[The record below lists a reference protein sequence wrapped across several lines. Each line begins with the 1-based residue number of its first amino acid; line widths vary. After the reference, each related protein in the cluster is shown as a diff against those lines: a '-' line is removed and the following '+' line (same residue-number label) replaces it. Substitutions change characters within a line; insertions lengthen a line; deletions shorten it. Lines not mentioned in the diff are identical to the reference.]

1 MNNTTVSSQF
11 ISDNFLQAIK
21 DNHVHAFFQ
30 PVIRTMTGRICN
42 VESLARWQDPKY
54 GMIAPME
61 LIQELEK
68 ADLIYELDM
77 EILRQTCLFYNELK
91 DRGTPIHSFSVNLSR
106 HDFRQEDLFDRISGI
121 LKEHNVSPDAI
132 NLEITESDMLED
144 VETFHRL
151 FTQFTDAG
159 FSFWIDDFGSGYSSL
174 NMLKNYRFD
183 VLKFDLQFLQDFSLK
198 NRKILAPMTSMAKSL
213 GIHTLAEGVENQEQ
227 LDFLRSIGCEALQG
241 FLFSRPLSKND
252 FLEYLNQHP
261 DIIEPEQEKEYW
273 NKAGNLD
280 LLSATPLESFNDD
293 PLSEDLKDTD
303 PFIEAP
309 IAIFEVEKNSGRHVY
324 ASNQYRKNIREL
336 GYQTPEDLE
345 HSYNDRISDQYLIY
359 KRIIMNTIGKDTVQV
374 LDYIRNNIYYSVRTR
389 CLARL
394 IDKAIV
400 AVQLTIFET
409 ENKTRTTDEIMR
421 YSGALFATYEMA
433 IIIHPKE
440 NYSERV
446 FSRMGIQSYATM
458 GGLRETVDIFIRN
471 EVDERDQERYRSFLD
486 LDTLEERVA
495 KEGFIQSFFRM
506 KSSGEWKSI
515 RISKIPSDTESL
527 YLYTI
532 QSLLKEE
539 NDRMNEY
546 LLDHPDL

>member
-42 VESLARWQDPKY
+42 VEALARWQDPKH

-61 LIQELEK
+61 LINELEK

-261 DIIEPEQEKEYW
+261 GIIEPEQEKEYW

-293 PLSEDLKDTD
+293 PLSENVIETG
-303 PFIEAP
+303 PFIETP
-309 IAIFEVEKNSGRHVY
+309 IAIFEVEKNGGYCIY
-324 ASNQYRKNIREL
+324 ASSEFQKNIREL
-336 GYQTPEDLE
+336 GYPTLEDLE
-345 HSYNDRISDQYLIY
+345 HSYNDRVSDQYLIY
-359 KRIIMNTIGKDTVQV
+359 KRMIMNTIGKDTVQV
-374 LDYIRNNIYYSVRTR
+374 VDYIRNNIYYNVRTR

-394 IDKAIV
+394 SDKAIV

-409 ENKTRTTDEIMR
+409 ENKTKTTDEIMR

-446 FSRMGIQSYATM
+446 FSRMGIQSYSTM
-458 GGLRETVDIFIRN
+458 GGLRETVNVFIKN
-471 EVDERDQERYRSFLD
+471 EVDERDQERYRAFLD

-506 KSSGEWKSI
+506 KSSGDWKSI

>member
-21 DNHVHAFFQ
+21 DGHVHAFFQ

-42 VESLARWQDPKY
+42 VEALARWQDPKH

-61 LIQELEK
+61 LINELEK

-106 HDFRQEDLFDRISGI
+106 HDFRQEDLFDRISAI
-121 LKEHNVSPDAI
+121 LKEHDVSPDAI
-132 NLEITESDMLED
+132 NLEITESDMLD
-144 VETFHRL
+144 DADTFHKL
-151 FTQFTDAG
+151 FVQFTDAS

-241 FLFSRPLSKND
+241 FLFSRPLPKDD

-261 DIIEPEQEKEYW
+261 GIIEPEQEKEYW

-293 PLSEDLKDTD
+293 PLSENVIETG
-303 PFIEAP
+303 PFIETP
-309 IAIFEVEKNSGRHVY
+309 IAIFEVEKNGGYCIY
-324 ASNQYRKNIREL
+324 ASSEFQKNIREL
-336 GYQTPEDLE
+336 GYPTLEDLE
-345 HSYNDRISDQYLIY
+345 HSYNDRVSDQYLIY
-359 KRIIMNTIGKDTVQV
+359 KRMIMNTIGKDTVQV
-374 LDYIRNNIYYSVRTR
+374 VDYIRNNIYYNVRTR

-394 IDKAIV
+394 SDKAIV

-409 ENKTRTTDEIMR
+409 ENKTKTTDEIMR

-446 FSRMGIQSYATM
+446 FSRMGIQSYSTM
-458 GGLRETVDIFIRN
+458 GGLRETVNVFIKN
-471 EVDERDQERYRSFLD
+471 EVDERDQERYRAFLD

-506 KSSGEWKSI
+506 KSSGDWKSI

-532 QSLLKEE
+532 QSILKEE

>member
-1 MNNTTVSSQF
+1 MNNITVSSQF

-21 DNHVHAFFQ
+21 DGHVHAFFQ

-42 VESLARWQDPKY
+42 VEALARWEDPEH

-61 LIQELEK
+61 LINELEK

-106 HDFRQEDLFDRISGI
+106 HDFKQEDLFDRISGI

-132 NLEITESDMLED
+132 NLEITESDMLD
-144 VETFHRL
+144 DADTFHKL
-151 FTQFTDAG
+151 FVQFADAG

-198 NRKILAPMTSMAKSL
+198 NRQILAPMTSMAKSL
-213 GIHTLAEGVENQEQ
+213 GIHTVAEGVEYQEQ
-227 LDFLRSIGCEALQG
+227 YDFLRSIGCEALQG

-252 FLEYLNQHP
+252 FLEYLKQHP
-261 DIIEPEQEKEYW
+261 GIIEPEQEKEYW

-303 PFIEAP
+303 LFIEAP
-309 IAIFEVEKNSGRHVY
+309 LAILEVGKNSAHHVY

-336 GYQTPEDLE
+336 GYPTLEDLE
-345 HSYNDRISDQYLIY
+345 HSYNDRVSDQYLIF
-359 KRIIMNTIGKDTVQV
+359 KRMIMNTIGKDTVQV
-374 LDYIRNNIYYSVRTR
+374 VDYIRNNIYYNVRTR

-394 IDKAIV
+394 QDKAIV

-409 ENKTRTTDEIMR
+409 ENKTKTTDEIMR

-433 IIIHPKE
+433 IIIHPKK

-495 KEGFIQSFFRM
+495 KEGFIQNFFRM
-506 KSSGEWKSI
+506 KSSGDWKSI

-532 QSLLKEE
+532 QSILKEE

>member
-121 LKEHNVSPDAI
+121 LKERNVSPDAI

-261 DIIEPEQEKEYW
+261 GIIEPEQEKEYW

-336 GYQTPEDLE
+336 GYQTLEDLE

-359 KRIIMNTIGKDTVQV
+359 KRMIMNTIGKDTVQV

-394 IDKAIV
+394 QDKAIV

-471 EVDERDQERYRSFLD
+471 EVDERDQKRYRAFLD

-506 KSSGEWKSI
+506 KSSGDWKSI